1 MKNVH
6 DKYFQSNREL
16 WNKKTTIHKSSD
28 FYDLES
34 FKNGSI
40 ALKEIELK
48 ELGNVSGKSLLHL
61 QCHFGLD
68 SMSWSR
74 LGAEVTAVDF
84 SDEAVGTAEDIK
96 LELGFNTNFIC
107 CNIYDLKEQLDQK
120 FDIVFTSYGVLGWL
134 PDLNLWADVVNHF
147 LNPGGVFYI
156 VEFHPV
162 IWMFDDDFSKL
173 SYSYFNQGVIEID
186 AEGTYT
192 DRNADLKHKEYCWN
206 HSISE
211 VVNALINHDLNIE
224 FINEHDYSPYDCF
237 ANTVKNRFGNF
248 FIKGYEHILPMLYSL
263 KATKK

>member
-1 MKNVH
+1 
-6 DKYFQSNREL
+6 
-16 WNKKTTIHKSSD
+16 
-28 FYDLES
+28 
-34 FKNGSI
+34 
-40 ALKEIELK
+40 
-48 ELGNVSGKSLLHL
+48 
-61 QCHFGLD
+61 
-68 SMSWSR
+68 
-74 LGAEVTAVDF
+74 
-84 SDEAVGTAEDIK
+84 
-96 LELGFNTNFIC
+96 
-107 CNIYDLKEQLDQK
+107 
-120 FDIVFTSYGVLGWL
+120 
-134 PDLNLWADVVNHF
+134 VVNHF